1 MTNAA
6 TTGKQPTA
14 TLYLPVLLASLPLAF
29 LRFGLPIYGKELG
42 ASALA
47 IGGLFSALTVT
58 MVVLRPA
65 IGWGLDRFG
74 RKAFFVA
81 AMVSYAVAMAL
92 FAYANSLTSLY
103 LARLAQGTAAS
114 LMWVSVRTIVADL
127 ASAGGRGVAMG
138 RISQAA
144 SLGQISGALAGFT
157 LISLIPPQQAWPLAF
172 TGYALLAAVA
182 AALAWR
188 KAPETR
194 PTIPAPIKPTHGVSG
209 GLLKL
214 LVIVFTTGASAAM
227 IAPIY
232 LIFLQDKF
240 TTEVE
245 TLAWAF
251 FPAGVAYSILVPRL
265 GGLSDRLGRAP
276 LMAVGLV
283 GAGLLSLLL
292 PGLPSL
298 AWLVIL
304 YTLSAVGWAMADP
317 AEEAM
322 VADLSGED
330 TRGRG
335 YGLYNL
341 AGGLGA
347 TIGPLIGGWLYDN
360 AGEAVPFY
368 VNGVVLLAS
377 AVWVLLALRGP
388 ALERAAARPQMAAG
402 ADRTEFDGSSASN

>member
-1 MTNAA
+1 MTKAF
-6 TTGKQPTA
+6 GGQKHPTA
-14 TLYLPVLLASLPLAF
+14 SLYLPILLVSLPLAF
-29 LRFGLPIYGKELG
+29 LHFGLPIYGKELG

-92 FAYANSLTSLY
+92 FAYANSLSSLY

-127 ASAGGRGVAMG
+127 ASPGDRGAAMG
-138 RISQAA
+138 RINQAA

-157 LISLIPPQQAWPLAF
+157 LISLIPPQHARPLAF
-172 TGYALLAAVA
+172 AGYTLLAAVA

-188 KAPETR
+188 VVPETR
-194 PTIPAPIKPTHGVSG
+194 PAPSAPAKRGHRVSG

-214 LVIVFTTGASAAM
+214 LVVVFTTGASAAM

-240 TTEVE
+240 TTDIG

-265 GGLSDRLGRAP
+265 GELSDRFGRAP

-298 AWLVIL
+298 TWLVIL

-322 VADLSGED
+322 VADLTGEA

-335 YGLYNL
+335 YGLYDL
-341 AGGLGA
+341 AGSLGA
-347 TIGPLIGGWLYDN
+347 SIGPLLGGWLYDN
-360 AGEAVPFY
+360 VGGAVPFY
-368 VNGVVLLAS
+368 LNGVVLLAS
-377 AVWVLLALRGP
+377 AVWVLLALRRGTLKRP
-388 ALERAAARPQMAAG
+388 ALARLI
-402 ADRTEFDGSSASN
+402 E

>member
-1 MTNAA
+1 MTRAFDE
-6 TTGKQPTA
+6 GKHSTA
-14 TLYLPVLLASLPLAF
+14 PLYLPILLVSLPLAF
-29 LRFGLPIYGKELG
+29 LHFGLPIYSKELG

-47 IGGLFSALTVT
+47 IGGLFSALTIT

-74 RKAFFVA
+74 RKRFFVA
-81 AMVSYAVAMAL
+81 AMATYAVAMAL
-92 FAYANSLTSLY
+92 FAVASTLASLY
-103 LARLAQGTAAS
+103 LARLVQGTAAS
-114 LMWVSVRTIVADL
+114 LLWVSVRTIVADL
-127 ASAGGRGVAMG
+127 ASPEDRGGSMG
-138 RISQAA
+138 RVNQAA
-144 SLGQISGALAGFT
+144 SLGQLYGALAGFV
-157 LISLIPPQQAWPLAF
+157 LISLVPEENAWPIAF
-172 TGYALLAAVA
+172 TGYAVMAAVA
-182 AALAWR
+182 AQLAWR
-188 KAPETR
+188 NVPETR
-194 PTIPAPIKPTHGVSG
+194 PAAPAPVKPRRALSR

-240 TTEVE
+240 TTDMG

-251 FPAGVAYSILVPRL
+251 FPAGVVYSVLVPRL
-265 GGLSDRLGRAP
+265 GGLSDRFGRAP

-298 AWLVIL
+298 AWLVVL

-322 VADLSGED
+322 VADLTGEE

-335 YGLYNL
+335 YGLYDF

-347 TIGPLIGGWLYDN
+347 TIGPLLGGWLYDN
-360 AGEAVPFY
+360 AGQAVPFY
-368 VNGVVLLAS
+368 LNGVVLLFS

-388 ALERAAARPQMAAG
+388 TPER
-402 ADRTEFDGSSASN
+402 SAVQGQITVE